1 VELSSLSKETT
12 RRARLET
19 RTSRSRVRGVNQSA
33 THTYRIIK
41 GVVKLR
47 EYGLIF
53 KQIFSTNSLRKC
65 MEISVENLYVGIGAK
80 KIKGVKG
87 LKLWYYVSET

>member
-1 VELSSLSKETT
+1 
-12 RRARLET
+12 
-19 RTSRSRVRGVNQSA
+19 
-33 THTYRIIK
+33 
-41 GVVKLR
+41 
-47 EYGLIF
+47 
-53 KQIFSTNSLRKC
+53 